1 MGNNPI
7 IVTIQ
12 KIAVINSKY
21 TYTINEFEDY
31 YSSLVDVIPENSLK
45 MIYQKLEPYIATP
58 EELEKHRER
67 IKGNIT
73 IKSLIY

>member
-7 IVTIQ
+7 IITIQ

-21 TYTINEFEDY
+21 TYTANEFGNY
-31 YSSLVDVIPENSLK
+31 YSSLADVIPENSLK
-45 MIYQKLEPYIATP
+45 VIYQKLEPYIATP

-67 IKGNIT
+67 IKSKT
-73 IKSLIY
+73 MIKSLIY